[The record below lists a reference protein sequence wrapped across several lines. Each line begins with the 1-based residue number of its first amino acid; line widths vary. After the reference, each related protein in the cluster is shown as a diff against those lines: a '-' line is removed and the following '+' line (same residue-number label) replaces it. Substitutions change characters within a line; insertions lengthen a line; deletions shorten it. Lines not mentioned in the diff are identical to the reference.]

1 MEKKGKC
8 QENILHAPPDGAEAT
23 SIFAKEKEKMK
34 KTTTDR
40 NTPKAAS
47 KKPAKVA
54 KLPMPP
60 KKIKARYAKRAL
72 ESLYK
77 TPSNREVAR
86 RVETW
91 ARELAKAKPD
101 TFGRYRILSAGSLQR
116 LANRLRRSVAVCE
129 ANGVKPGEMPS
140 AFLLGFQ
147 PRPRGPYKRPPKPVL
162 DGEAYVKNLIDTA
175 KKSPSKKSP
184 DSED

>member
-1 MEKKGKC
+1 MPEKFPARSAGRGV
-8 QENILHAPPDGAEAT
+8 IT

-34 KTTTDR
+34 KTSTDR
-40 NTPKAAS
+40 NTPKATS

-54 KLPMPP
+54 RLPMPP
-60 KKIKARYAKRAL
+60 KKIKARYARRAL

-91 ARELAKAKPD
+91 ARELAKAKPE

-116 LANRLRRSVAVCE
+116 LANRLRHSVAVCE
-129 ANGVKPGEMPS
+129 AAGVKPAEMPS

-162 DGEAYVKNLIDTA
+162 DGEAYVKNLIEMA
-175 KKSPSKKSP
+175 KKGAKKGAA
-184 DSED
+184 SED